1 MKKPVVSILACVLLI
16 ASVLSFGNCFA
27 FADETSVWSIQQQ
40 VDEFGD
46 AIPNSK
52 PVIIT
57 PFSGTFDNTATKNQ
71 ELAGYAYFQI
81 MSDNTHY
88 ALGFQLLE
96 YGNIDAIFSDSDVKT
111 LKVKIQDKI
120 SEFNLDGISPNGNV
134 FTGVRDYEYGGDWLL
149 NQLYQG
155 QDLRCIVYLGSSKY
169 SFSLQSGNLPQ
180 LLDQAGIQP
189 APSGITLKEV
199 LSTYL
204 TDADW
209 TNDPEGFKTAY
220 AYFYKHRN
228 DFDILTTSD
237 LQKEIQGTFL
247 EIEAGQSDSG
257 YWVIRNYDGSQ
268 SQQLHFWANHKERL
282 NPDDT
287 RKYDRS
293 EAPKEYSV
301 ADDLMTRNIG
311 LIMCYQIRKIAD
323 GVYIRYGTNSFK
335 KDAEYTNPDYIMIS
349 FDGSYAYGYDSEF
362 EKMIG
367 DIVPETLSKVK

>member
-1 MKKPVVSILACVLLI
+1 MKKQLIKILAFILLFS
-16 ASVLSFGNCFA
+16 SVLSNENGIA
-27 FADETSVWSIQQQ
+27 LAEETGTWSIQQQ

-46 AIPNSK
+46 VIPNSK

-57 PFSGTFDNTATKNQ
+57 PFSGTFDNTATKN
-71 ELAGYAYFQI
+71 EKLTGYAYFQI

-96 YGNIDAIFSDSDVKT
+96 YGNIDATFLDSDKKT

-120 SEFNLDGISPNGNV
+120 SEFNLDGVSPNGNV

-169 SFSLQSGNLPQ
+169 SFNIQSGNLPQ
-180 LLDQAGIQP
+180 VLDQAGIQP
-189 APSGITLKEV
+189 GPSGITLKEV

-204 TDADW
+204 TDSDW
-209 TNDPEGFKTAY
+209 TNNADGFKTAY
-220 AYFYKHRN
+220 SYFYKHRN

-237 LQKEIQGTFL
+237 MQKEIQGTFL
-247 EIEAGQSDSG
+247 EIEVGQSDSG

-268 SQQLHFWANHKERL
+268 SQQLYYWANHKERL
-282 NPDDT
+282 NPEDIQ
-287 RKYDRS
+287 YDRS
-293 EAPKEYSV
+293 EAAKEYSV

-311 LIMCYQIRKIAD
+311 LIMRYQIRKIAD

-349 FDGSYAYGYDSEF
+349 FEGSYAYGYDSEF
-362 EKMIG
+362 KKMIG

>member
-1 MKKPVVSILACVLLI
+1 MKKQLIKILAFILLFS
-16 ASVLSFGNCFA
+16 SVLTIGNGIA
-27 FADETSVWSIQQQ
+27 IAEETGTWSIQQQ

-46 AIPNSK
+46 VIPNSK

-57 PFSGTFDNTATKNQ
+57 PFSGTFDNTATKN
-71 ELAGYAYFQI
+71 EKLTGYAYFQI

-96 YGNIDAIFSDSDVKT
+96 YGNIDATFLDSDKKT

-120 SEFNLDGISPNGNV
+120 SEFNLDGVSPNGNV

-169 SFSLQSGNLPQ
+169 SFNIQSGNLPQ
-180 LLDQAGIQP
+180 VLDQAGIQP
-189 APSGITLKEV
+189 SPSGITLKEA

-204 TDADW
+204 TDSDW
-209 TNDPEGFKTAY
+209 TNNTDGFKTAY
-220 AYFYKHRN
+220 AYFYNHRE

-237 LQKEIQGTFL
+237 LEKELQGNFL
-247 EIEAGQSDSG
+247 EIEVGQSDSR
-257 YWVIRNYDGSQ
+257 YWVIRNYDGSL
-268 SQQLHFWANHKERL
+268 SQQLYYWANHKERL
-282 NPDDT
+282 NPEDIQ
-287 RKYDRS
+287 YNRS
-293 EAPKEYSV
+293 EAAKEYSV
-301 ADDLMTRNIG
+301 ADNIMTRNISG
-311 LIMCYQIRKIAD
+311 LNMRYQIRKIAD
-323 GVYIRYGTNSFK
+323 GIYIRYGTNSFK

-362 EKMIG
+362 KKMIG
-367 DIVPETLSKVK
+367 DIVPEALSKVK